1 MKFRMTI
8 QAKTINMVKFFIQFC
23 FIYCNQSCQKSCENE
38 RLVINEESLN
48 QVSIENSLLT
58 VFHEENPC
66 FSLER
71 VIAHQDGPSI
81 IAYNLVLQE
90 SDRVGTINMKFED
103 ENEIDKIMLFSEIV
117 MDEYGLKIGDTF
129 ADIEKRRVG
138 NITWVTDFSQTTY
151 VLVEGSKLKYS
162 IFGDFDVSTKDD
174 PENLTFGREE
184 ILNWEIEMIV
194 WSDTGSPK

>member
-1 MKFRMTI
+1 MIR
-8 QAKTINMVKFFIQFC
+8 FFIPFC
-23 FIYCNQSCQKSCENE
+23 FIYFSQSCQESCKNE
-38 RLVINEESLN
+38 KLVINEESLN
-48 QVSIENSLLT
+48 QVSIESNLLT

-103 ENEIDKIMLFSEIV
+103 ENEIDKIMLFSEV
-117 MDEYGLKIGDTF
+117 VTDEYGLKIGNTF

-151 VLVEGSKLKYS
+151 VLIEGSKLKYS

-174 PENLTFGREE
+174 PENLIFEREE

-194 WSDTGSPK
+194 WNNTESP